1 MAFLQPD
8 ILPAMAEAI
17 HRQLRAARGARL
29 KRDALEASIVPAAT
43 GRGSGGLKL
52 FTDTLRELSVIE
64 AVAVTDD
71 EVRLPDSPNAR
82 EPDQMARLVC
92 ERAMTAELETDLWE
106 KDDAGSLVLLGA
118 RDLVRALAWFL
129 NLNVTEGPF
138 DFEATNPKISE
149 LQEHQTGERPI
160 FNVERWR
167 PFVRW
172 GRYLGFL
179 SDVSL
184 YSGSGTSVATVLP
197 DPTRAMRH
205 ALTKI
210 LSREWMP
217 MDSVLPALAQ
227 ELPVLDGGVYRRAMY
242 ERGVPDWDTDCSP
255 SLTLGFLRLKS
266 LGVIEL
272 QVGAGDAPKAT
283 FANNQ
288 GAFHAVRLVG
298 S

>member
-17 HRQLRAARGARL
+17 HRQLRMARGGRL
-29 KRDALEASIVPAAT
+29 KRNALESSVVPAVT

-52 FTDTLRELSVIE
+52 FNDTLRELSVIG
-64 AVAVTDD
+64 AVTTTDD
-71 EVRLPDSPNAR
+71 DVRLPDSPSAR
-82 EPDQMARLVC
+82 EPDQMSHLVR
-92 ERAMTAELETDLWE
+92 ERAMAAELETDLWE
-106 KDDAGSLVLLGA
+106 KDDAGSLVLIGA

-138 DFEATNPKISE
+138 DFDATDPKITE

-160 FNVERWR
+160 FNIERWR

-179 SDVSL
+179 SDMSL
-184 YSGSGTSVATVLP
+184 YSGSGASVATVLP
-197 DPTRAMRH
+197 DPTGAMRH
-205 ALTKI
+205 ALPKI
-210 LSREWMP
+210 LGKDWMP
-217 MDSVLPALAQ
+217 MDSVLVSLAQ

-242 ERGVPDWDTDCSP
+242 ERGVPDWETDCSP
-255 SLTLGFLRLKS
+255 SLTLGFLRLKA
-266 LGVIEL
+266 LGFIEL

>member
-17 HRQLRAARGARL
+17 HRQLRTARGAHL
-29 KRDALEASIVPAAT
+29 KRDALEASVVPFA

-52 FTDTLRELSVIE
+52 FNDTLRELSVIG
-64 AVAVTDD
+64 AVTITDD
-71 EVRLPDSPNAR
+71 EVRLPDTPHSR
-82 EPDQMARLVC
+82 EPDQMARLVR
-92 ERAMTAELETDLWE
+92 ERAMAAELETDLWE
-106 KDDAGSLVLLGA
+106 KDDAGSLVLIGA

-129 NLNVTEGPF
+129 NLNATEGPF
-138 DFEATNPKISE
+138 DFDATSPKLTE

-160 FNVERWR
+160 FNIERWR

-179 SDVSL
+179 SDMSL
-184 YSGSGTSVATVLP
+184 YSGSGSSVATVLP
-197 DPTRAMRH
+197 DPTRAMQQ

-210 LSREWMP
+210 LSSEWMP
-217 MDSVLPALAQ
+217 MESVVPALAQ

-242 ERGVPDWDTDCSP
+242 ERGVPDWETDCSP
-255 SLTLGFLRLKS
+255 SLTLGFLRLKA
-266 LGVIEL
+266 LGFIEL

-288 GAFHAVRLVG
+288 GAFHAVRLMAT
-298 S
+298 

>member
-1 MAFLQPD
+1 MAHL
-8 ILPAMAEAI
+8 
-17 HRQLRAARGARL
+17 
-29 KRDALEASIVPAAT
+29 
-43 GRGSGGLKL
+43 
-52 FTDTLRELSVIE
+52 
-64 AVAVTDD
+64 
-71 EVRLPDSPNAR
+71 VR
-82 EPDQMARLVC
+82 
-92 ERAMTAELETDLWE
+92 ERAMRAELGTDLWE
-106 KDDAGSLVLLGA
+106 KDEAGSLVLLGA

-184 YSGSGTSVATVLP
+184 YSGSGTSNACVLP
-197 DPTRAMRH
+197 DPTRAMGR

-217 MDSVLPALAQ
+217 MDSVLPALAE

-255 SLTLGFLRLKS
+255 SMTLGFLRLKA

-298 S
+298 G